1 MNGKCSSLILVL
13 LVFCFAGCRT
23 KPLPPRPSDT
33 VGTGPPSERVDWLN
47 ATQLYGVDAPEL
59 RDRELRAGMVNVTK
73 APISTIYFAYMD
85 SVIRVGER
93 GKLQEIAEELVAE
106 PNQRILIEG
115 HCDWRGTSEYNLGLG
130 DRRANSV
137 RNFLLTLGVSGD
149 QLETNSKGDLES
161 VVEGTEVEMALDRRA
176 DLLPMP

>member
-1 MNGKCSSLILVL
+1 MMNGKFLSFILVL
-13 LVFCFAGCRT
+13 LVLCFAGCRT

-33 VGTGPPSERVDWLN
+33 LGTSQSSERVDWVSAN
-47 ATQLYGVDAPEL
+47 QLYGVDAPEL
-59 RDRELRAGMVNVTK
+59 RDRELSAGMGD
-73 APISTIYFAYMD
+73 APISSIYFDYME
-85 SVIRVGER
+85 SVIKVAER
-93 GKLQEIAEELVAE
+93 GKLQEFAEQLVAE
-106 PNQRILIEG
+106 PDQRILIEG

-137 RNFLLTLGVSGD
+137 KNFLITLGISGD

-161 VVEGTEVEMALDRRA
+161 VVEGAEQEMALDRRA